1 MDIVFYSLLVHHI
14 LSRELGEDRGDDSMN
29 FRLNEHNVNFS
40 KDEFLLVIE
49 LWRSLS
55 PVEVDRNVKVIES
68 IRMKYFCNLV
78 SMKIILTA
86 FKQHNTKNY
95 HS

>member
-49 LWRSLS
+49 L
-55 PVEVDRNVKVIES
+55 
-68 IRMKYFCNLV
+68 
-78 SMKIILTA
+78 
-86 FKQHNTKNY
+86 
-95 HS
+95 